1 MNYLFTKISFEEY
14 TEPISEELKKSIW
27 RKFRVV

>member
-27 RKFRVV
+27 RIFRVV